1 MGPQLITEYLK
12 RLDMWSKRD
21 VQFFHITKNLL
32 DVFLQYRFAEN
43 KGGSWKVRDRTV
55 DEGCVGLNRIVHF
68 PRWYILYLSNIVRNW
83 HDSIMEKLWRG
94 KGYEVGGGTFM
105 LFYRGVYLSWICA
118 RLLLWAV
125 AVHWNYNPWPTLIV
139 SPFICKKT
147 CWIILLSSPSVSSS
161 APLFGSW

>member
-1 MGPQLITEYLK
+1 MPVKMGPQLIMEYLK

-68 PRWYILYLSNIVRNW
+68 PR
-83 HDSIMEKLWRG
+83 
-94 KGYEVGGGTFM
+94 
-105 LFYRGVYLSWICA
+105 
-118 RLLLWAV
+118 
-125 AVHWNYNPWPTLIV
+125 
-139 SPFICKKT
+139 
-147 CWIILLSSPSVSSS
+147 
-161 APLFGSW
+161 